1 VRILHI
7 PSIAGKLTHEEL
19 WPYVTKAL
27 DAGDFTWLDKLLE
40 TQNASLIELLEAHGE
55 PKGYME
61 EAFAWACMVGRIRDA
76 EDLLNKRVDP
86 YAGMKTG
93 LAGFHYAVS
102 SGRLDTVK
110 MLIERKVPMDVE
122 NMYGGNIWGQAL
134 WSAVNEHMPEHA
146 AIIEALIEAGVEIEP
161 GTLEWWEEQNVPSEE
176 TKRRVGNALRR
187 VFFGKSEK

>member
-1 VRILHI
+1 MQIT
-7 PSIAGKLTHEEL
+7 SIAGKLAHEEL

-40 TQNASLIELLEAHGE
+40 TQNASLIELLEANGE
-55 PKGYME
+55 PKEYME
-61 EAFAWACMVGRIRDA
+61 EAFAWACMVGRTDDA
-76 EDLLNKRVDP
+76 EALLDKRVDP

-110 MLIERKVPMDVE
+110 MLIERKVPMDIE

-134 WSAVNEHMPEHA
+134 WSAVNEHKAEHA
-146 AIIEALIEAGVEIEP
+146 AIIEALLEAGAEIEP
-161 GTLEWWEEQNVPSEE
+161 GTLEWWEEQTIPSEE
-176 TKRRVGNALRR
+176 TKRRVGDALRKG
-187 VFFGKSEK
+187 FGKTEK